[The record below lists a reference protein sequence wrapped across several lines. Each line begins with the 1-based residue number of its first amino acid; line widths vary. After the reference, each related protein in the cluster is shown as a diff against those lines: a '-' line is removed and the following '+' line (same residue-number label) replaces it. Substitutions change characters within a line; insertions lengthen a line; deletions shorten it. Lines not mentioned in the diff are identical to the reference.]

1 MSMQPTVDVAVDP
14 LALPPEAIEWLM
26 HLTVERGRSS
36 ATISANRRDLRA
48 WRAFL
53 VKRGQD
59 LADATADDI
68 VAYVGSLRSAGRA
81 PATVA
86 RASVVLRGFYAFLV
100 SEELSDSDPAA
111 DVEPPS
117 VPKGLPKALGEQDV
131 AALIDAVQGDDP
143 IARRDRAVLEVL
155 YGAGLRIS
163 ELVGLSRGDV
173 DLGGALLRVFG
184 KGSKER
190 IVPIGRLALAALEDW
205 LDEGGRPALTP
216 AQWRRRTDSDA
227 VFLNARGA
235 RITRQGAWGIVGKY
249 GARVGLEDRLTPH
262 VLRHSCATHMLD
274 HGADIRTVQELL
286 GHASISTTQIY
297 TKVSTERMLEVY
309 RSAHPR
315 AQLTKGARAGAVGAK
330 GASARGA
337 SERGVQ

>member
-36 ATISANRRDLRA
+36 ATISAYRRDLRA

-143 IARRDRAVLEVL
+143 IARRDRAVIEVL

-205 LDEGGRPALTP
+205 LDELGSPAREHGASSASTALGSASRTVSPRTCCGTP
-216 AQWRRRTDSDA
+216 ARPTCSTTERTFARCRNCSATLPSRPRRSTPRSRPNGCSRCTARRT
-227 VFLNARGA
+227 RG
-235 RITRQGAWGIVGKY
+235 
-249 GARVGLEDRLTPH
+249 
-262 VLRHSCATHMLD
+262 
-274 HGADIRTVQELL
+274 
-286 GHASISTTQIY
+286 
-297 TKVSTERMLEVY
+297 
-309 RSAHPR
+309 RS
-315 AQLTKGARAGAVGAK
+315 
-330 GASARGA
+330 
-337 SERGVQ
+337 